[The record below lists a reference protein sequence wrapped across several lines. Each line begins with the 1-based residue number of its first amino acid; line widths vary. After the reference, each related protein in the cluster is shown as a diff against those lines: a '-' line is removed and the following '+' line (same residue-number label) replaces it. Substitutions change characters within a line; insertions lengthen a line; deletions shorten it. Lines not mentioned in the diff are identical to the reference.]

1 MSGVKMIV
9 SAMTDVGRARETN
22 EDAFSIMDLASGK
35 RIDAAHDDHTLDVQ
49 DRGVLLA
56 LSDGM
61 GGAEAGEVASALV
74 LESLQKALERD
85 AKGAIHEQ
93 LEAAVQRANRNV
105 FFEAKLENRQG
116 MGATLVALFI
126 RGDEAYIAEVGDSRG
141 YLLRKGRLRQ
151 ITRDQSLVQ
160 LLVDQGVMTP
170 DEARASPSKNVILQ
184 AMGLAKDVRVAIAR
198 LRLRAGDRFVLCSD
212 GITNPVSDPE
222 LQKILTASEPRVAC
236 ATMIALANDRGG
248 DDNQTAIV
256 ADLTGDGLPA
266 PDEFETVTETY
277 EVLKRYDATYRGK
290 AVTQNVAQ
298 AAADKIRAKTASKSP
313 TSVVVEDQAPSVA
326 VPSGHSVP
334 EAVPETVSSEMK
346 AVVDEGTNGTESA
359 NASAPAATSSASAS
373 ASAATTRNAASARD
387 AATARG
393 AATAR
398 DADAMEPEPSEHARS
413 IHSTEPR
420 VPMPL
425 IIAAAITVVVV
436 LLLILR

>member
-1 MSGVKMIV
+1 MPAEVEKREGGPSPSRVKMIV

-22 EDAFSIMDLASGK
+22 EDAFTIMDLASGK
-35 RIDAAHDDHTLDVQ
+35 KIDAVREDHTVDVQ
-49 DRGVLLA
+49 ERGVLLA

-74 LESLQKALERD
+74 LESLQKALERE

-126 RGDEAYIAEVGDSRG
+126 RGDEAYVAEVGDSRG

-198 LRLRAGDRFVLCSD
+198 LRLRQGDRFVLCSD

-222 LQKILTASEPRVAC
+222 LQKILTESEPRAAC
-236 ATMIALANDRGG
+236 ETMIALANDRGG

-277 EVLKRYDATYRGK
+277 EVLKRYDATYKGK
-290 AVTQNVAQ
+290 AVTHNVAQ
-298 AAADKIRAKTASKSP
+298 AAAEKIRAKSASKAPPPNIVVDEAAP
-313 TSVVVEDQAPSVA
+313 TSAEASASVTTSGEG
-326 VPSGHSVP
+326 VPDAIADAVP
-334 EAVPETVSSEMK
+334 EAVPERGSSEK
-346 AVVDEGTNGTESA
+346 RAARAEAAPESV
-359 NASAPAATSSASAS
+359 
-373 ASAATTRNAASARD
+373 TREPSAR
-387 AATARG
+387 ASR
-393 AATAR
+393 
-398 DADAMEPEPSEHARS
+398 
-413 IHSTEPR
+413 STEPR
-420 VPMPL
+420 LPMPL
-425 IIAAAITVVVV
+425 IIAAAITVVVI
-436 LLLILR
+436 LLLLLR